1 MYVTCNYMYLSILYT
16 FIRIYTTAPPS
27 PSAKSSIFVARH
39 FPRKLMIQDRVLCT
53 CSNFLFPLS
62 YPYLLRY
69 RPHPIPFLHAT
80 FSQIDITFPQY
91 CRLSDKPCSDMQVQ
105 LPCKASNFEIVPYYI
120 SEFFFHFIEYSFYM
134 LKIIFRYAC
143 SNL

>member
-16 FIRIYTTAPPS
+16 FIRIYIPAPPS
-27 PSAKSSIFVARH
+27 RSAKSSIFVARH

-53 CSNFLFPLS
+53 CSDFLFPLS
-62 YPYLLRY
+62 YPYLLSY
-69 RPHPIPFLHAT
+69 RPHSIFARNFFANWYYLSTILQIKWQTIQRHVGTAAMQCILLWDSTLLH
-80 FSQIDITFPQY
+80 FGI
-91 CRLSDKPCSDMQVQ
+91 L
-105 LPCKASNFEIVPYYI
+105 
-120 SEFFFHFIEYSFYM
+120 FFHFIKYSFYM